1 MLVVFAIIAI
11 VSNLLTQELS
21 FFVYDQRYAIY
32 LAIFMG
38 TGVGRVVKCFCGGG
52 GRRLVVKYLLDKTF
66 LFNYK
71 TKNVSHEGRT
81 FFLYTLMGLATTLLY
96 VVFEV
101 SFDYIFNDKLMRN
114 IGAVIGLTLGYY
126 IKYILD
132 SKFVFVEKTDD

>member
-11 VSNLLTQELS
+11 ASNLITQELS
-21 FFVYDQRYAIY
+21 FYFYSQQYAIY

-38 TGVGRVVKCFCGGG
+38 TGVG
-52 GRRLVVKYLLDKTF
+52 LVVKYLLDKTF

-71 TKNVSHEGRT
+71 TQNASHEGRT

-101 SFDYIFNDKLMRN
+101 SFDYIFQDKLMRN

-132 SKFVFVEKTDD
+132 SKFVFVDKTHD

>member
-1 MLVVFAIIAI
+1 MKRSLKYTMLVVFAIIAI

-38 TGVGRVVKCFCGGG
+38 TGVGR
-52 GRRLVVKYLLDKTF
+52 VVKYLLDKTF

>member
-38 TGVGRVVKCFCGGG
+38 TGVGR
-52 GRRLVVKYLLDKTF
+52 VVKYLLDKTF